1 MAVSEQKSEQVCELI
16 ADLQPV
22 ADDEWDF
29 SMRMQKNRCAWCGND
44 PLYVSY
50 HDDEWGVPVHDDRR
64 LFEFLVL
71 EGAQAGLSWLTILKK
86 RENYRKAFDNFDIEL
101 IARYGPQDIT
111 RLLHDPGIV
120 RNRLK
125 VEAAI
130 RNARG
135 VLSIREE
142 YGTLDAFLWR
152 YVDGSPIQNARK
164 GMTDL
169 PAKTKES
176 DQISKDL
183 KKRGFNFVGSTICY
197 AFMQAVGMVNDHVT
211 DCFRYK
217 EIARAAKPSRSQLRR
232 EPSGRIHD

>member
-1 MAVSEQKSEQVCELI
+1 MN
-16 ADLQPV
+16 
-22 ADDEWDF
+22 
-29 SMRMQKNRCAWCGND
+29 MQKKRCVWCGSD
-44 PLYVSY
+44 SLYVSY
-50 HDDEWGVPVHDDRR
+50 HDHEWGVPVHDDRR

-86 RENYRKAFDNFDIEL
+86 RENYRKAFDNFDIER

-135 VLSIREE
+135 ALNIREE
-142 YGTLDAFLWR
+142 YGALDTFLWR
-152 YVDGSPIQNARK
+152 YVDGSPVQNARK

-217 EIARAAKPSRSQLRR
+217 EIAM
-232 EPSGRIHD
+232 E